1 MVKLGSLSIW
11 VTRFLRWCSTGVLCG
26 GINCHNRHLQ
36 KTPFVYIDID
46 TFFFWFFC
54 FFFLRWVF
62 SACVSKGHL
71 SRLNA
76 ASTKACKLCRKG
88 DWLAFKMDG
97 ELCAELGEQSAGLVN
112 WECFTSRTLSSR

>member
-1 MVKLGSLSIW
+1 MEGLIAIIAICRRRRLFILISI
-11 VTRFLRWCSTGVLCG
+11 
-26 GINCHNRHLQ
+26 
-36 KTPFVYIDID
+36 P
-46 TFFFWFFC
+46 FFFGFSV